1 MTIVP
6 SGAAAS
12 AFMPCIPCAGT
23 TQTRCAAPGVMP
35 LPRMYLDYRE
45 RAMPRPEIA
54 APLAKSSPAAR
65 TVTSGEGQGAMEYES
80 FATLVSPH
88 TAAMIHMASAL
99 VGQADAEDAAQE
111 ALVRAWHNW
120 STLRDPN
127 ALRSWLLRITYNV
140 CLNWRAGRF
149 GTSRRLT
156 EPLGDGSAFPHFV
169 ARAGPGTGDHAAAL
183 DLRAAVAALDDDLR
197 PIVVLRFYVGMDATE
212 IGAVLG
218 TPPAT
223 VRTRLRRALLT
234 LRDRLGSSANLSIP
248 PTRERGH

>member
-1 MTIVP
+1 M
-6 SGAAAS
+6 SG
-12 AFMPCIPCAGT
+12 
-23 TQTRCAAPGVMP
+23 
-35 LPRMYLDYRE
+35 L
-45 RAMPRPEIA
+45 EIA
-54 APLAKSSPAAR
+54 SPLAKSSPAAR
-65 TVTSGEGQGAMEYES
+65 AVTSWERRGAMDYES
-80 FATLVSPH
+80 FASQVSPH
-88 TAAMIHMASAL
+88 AAAMTHMASAL
-99 VGQADAEDAAQE
+99 VGQADAEDAVQE

-140 CLNWRAGRF
+140 CLNWQAGRF

-156 EPLGDGSAFPHFV
+156 EPLGDGSAYPHFI

-197 PIVVLRFYVGMDATE
+197 HIVVLRFYVGMDATE
-212 IGAVLG
+212 IGAVLD

-234 LRDRLGSSANLSIP
+234 LRGQLDAGADFSDLPIP